1 MILVKL
7 VKKHPK
13 ISDFHLRTGCA
24 FSYRL
29 LGEIQSISEDI
40 IKDNESEI
48 QKITDE
54 HIEKL
59 NALQNDKEK
68 EILEV

>member
-1 MILVKL
+1 MLENVVKL

-29 LGEIQSISEDI
+29 LGEIRTIPDDI
-40 IKDNESEI
+40 VKKE
-48 QKITDE
+48 Q
-54 HIEKL
+54 IE
-59 NALQNDKEK
+59 
-68 EILEV
+68 EILNKLCNKKDVEHFIAKNELR